1 MLGKITHTHTQNP
14 NPIFLVQ
21 LLISATVFFMQLFSN
36 ALTSEHRASGEALRL
51 ETMNWPGAKPMR
63 SEKICYTHYPLCG
76 LRQSYRNC
84 AWHTTHNKSLLHV
97 VCIY

>member
-1 MLGKITHTHTQNP
+1 MLGKITRTHKKSKPNVSHTAAH
-14 NPIFLVQ
+14 ICY
-21 LLISATVFFMQLFSN
+21 SFFMQLFSN
-36 ALTSEHRASGEALRL
+36 ALTCEHRASGKALRL
-51 ETMNWPGAKPMR
+51 ETMNWPGAKPTC
-63 SEKICYTHYPLCG
+63 SKKICYTHYPLCG